1 MARSKCLGCGKSLGG
16 LLDGYGIKVMSGQ
29 VCLTCKNKLE
39 PIPNYQFLSPVQI
52 KEFMAGRLTNEEAA
66 AAIQQ
71 KFSAMSSNS
80 APTSSQPSLS
90 AAEEIRQFKE
100 LYDEGILT
108 KEEFDQAK
116 SRILNR

>member
-29 VCLTCKNKLE
+29 VCLSCKNKLE
-39 PIPNYQFLSPVQI
+39 PIPNYQFLSPPQI
-52 KEFMAGRLTNEEAA
+52 KDFLVGRLTTEEAA

-71 KFSAMSSNS
+71 KFANMSPSAAPASN
-80 APTSSQPSLS
+80 QPALS

-100 LYDEGILT
+100 LYDEGIIT